1 MVKLASTLIVLN
13 QFYFIEIATGTILP
27 LADHCYDHATP
38 PRTVPEG
45 NTDLQWGQSQFD
57 QYSGSSLISA
67 LFVFGLNL
75 VCCIRFFTIFSLV
88 SPSSVQNT
96 FKKD

>member
-13 QFYFIEIATGTILP
+13 LFHFIEIATGTIFP

-38 PRTVPEG
+38 TRTVPGG

-67 LFVFGLNL
+67 LFVFGLYL
-75 VCCIRFFTIFSLV
+75 VCCIRFLNICSLV
-88 SPSSVQNT
+88 SQIL
-96 FKKD
+96 